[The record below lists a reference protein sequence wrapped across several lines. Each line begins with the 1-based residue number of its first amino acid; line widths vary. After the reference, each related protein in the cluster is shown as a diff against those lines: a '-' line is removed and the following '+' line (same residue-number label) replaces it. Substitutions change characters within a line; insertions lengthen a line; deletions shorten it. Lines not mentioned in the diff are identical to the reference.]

1 MKVMVL
7 GGAGDMG
14 AAAVRD
20 LVNISEVEQVTI
32 ADINVK
38 VAKNL
43 AATSGRD
50 KARVQM
56 VDATSR
62 DALVG
67 AMRGHDVVAGTLGP
81 FFRFERPIVEAAL
94 EAGVNYVSICD
105 DHDAIASILPLDNEA
120 QESGQ
125 VIMSG
130 MGWTPGLSNI
140 LARKGFNQL
149 DRTEKVN
156 IFWTGSTGDAVG
168 LTVLLHLIHVFSGK
182 VPSFQ
187 GGKQVEIPAGT
198 NHQKIEFPHPLGEVN
213 VFELGHP
220 EPITMPHYFEGI
232 QDVRLKG
239 GLVENHF
246 NRIIRFLARI
256 GITKSPTGNRMVGE
270 LLKTLLPLF
279 PINRKRSFSGVRVD
293 VEGEKGGEK
302 IRYSYA
308 AIDNPRRLTSIPL
321 SIGTHMVGRGDIKRR
336 GVFSPEAEGAVD
348 PDKFLEELGKRGIII
363 DEKVEKI

>member
-20 LVNISEVEQVTI
+20 LVNIPEVKQVTI

-43 AATSGRD
+43 AATSGKN

-67 AMRGHDVVAGTLGP
+67 AMRGHDVVAGALGP

-94 EAGVNYVSICD
+94 EAGVDYVSICD

-140 LARKGFNQL
+140 LARKGFNEL
-149 DRTEKVN
+149 DRTEKVH
-156 IFWTGSTGDAVG
+156 IYWTGSTGDAVG

-187 GGKQVEIPAGT
+187 GGRQVEVVAGSG
-198 NHQKIEFPHPLGEVN
+198 HQKIEFPHPLSKIN

-220 EPITMPHYFEGI
+220 EPITMPLFFEGV
-232 QDVRLKG
+232 QEVRLKG

-246 NRIIRFLARI
+246 NRIIRFLSRVGVTRSQSGTRI
-256 GITKSPTGNRMVGE
+256 VGE

-279 PINRKRSFSGVRVD
+279 PINRKRSFSGIRVD
-293 VEGEKGGEK
+293 VEGEKAGEK

-321 SIGTHMVGRGDIKRR
+321 SIGTFMVGRGDIKRR
-336 GVFSPEAEGAVD
+336 GVFSPEAEGAID
-348 PDKFLEELGKRGIII
+348 PEVFLGELNKRGIII
-363 DEKVEKI
+363 DEKKEKI

>member
-1 MKVMVL
+1 MRVMVL

-20 LVNISEVEQVTI
+20 LVNIPEVEQVTI

-38 VAKNL
+38 VARNL
-43 AATSGRD
+43 AATAGQD

-67 AMRGHDVVAGTLGP
+67 AMRGYDVVAGALGP
-81 FFRFERPIVEAAL
+81 FFQFERPIVEAAL

-105 DHDAIASILPLDNEA
+105 DHDAIASILPLDTEA
-120 QESGQ
+120 EESGQ
-125 VIMSG
+125 VILSG
-130 MGWTPGLSNI
+130 MGWTPGLSNV
-140 LARKGFNQL
+140 LARKGYKML
-149 DRTEKVN
+149 DRADKVH
-156 IFWTGSTGDAVG
+156 IYWTGSTGDAVG
-168 LTVLLHLIHVFSGK
+168 LTVLLHLVHVFSGK

-187 GGKQVEIPAGT
+187 GGKQVEVVAGSG
-198 NHQKIEFPHPLGEVN
+198 HQKIEFPHPLGEVN
-213 VFELGHP
+213 VFESGHP

-232 QDVRLKG
+232 QEVRLKG

-246 NRIIRFLARI
+246 NRLIRFLARI
-256 GITKSPTGNRMVGE
+256 GVTRSPSGNRIVGE

-293 VEGEKGGEK
+293 VEGEKGGERL
-302 IRYSYA
+302 RYSFA

-321 SIGTHMVGRGDIKRR
+321 SIGTFMVGRGDIKRR
-336 GVFSPEAEGAVD
+336 GVFSPEADGAID
-348 PDKFLEELGKRGIII
+348 PDIFLEELGKRGIII
-363 DEKVEKI
+363 DEKMEKL